1 MFYGVWNEPLPKS
14 LSREEEEEEEED
26 GLKDRMT
33 DIVWLG
39 ELSEFVLAI
48 RKNKFHKNVRIG
60 INHVGRLVEVRM
72 PGNCGI
78 DGIACLKGSWVVGKQ
93 VEE

>member
-14 LSREEEEEEEED
+14 LSREEEEEEDEED

-39 ELSEFVLAI
+39 KLSS
-48 RKNKFHKNVRIG
+48 
-60 INHVGRLVEVRM
+60 M
-72 PGNCGI
+72 
-78 DGIACLKGSWVVGKQ
+78 
-93 VEE
+93 